1 MDHEIELKALKLELE
16 REKNKNYILKKEN
29 EILMGNI
36 GLISSDQETLIN
48 KVKELEEKL
57 SNYEN
62 MKAKNISKKNGVKK
76 IIKKLLR
83 SER

>member
-1 MDHEIELKALKLELE
+1 MDYEIELKALKLELE

-76 IIKKLLR
+76 IIKRLLR
-83 SER
+83 SEK

>member
-1 MDHEIELKALKLELE
+1 MDYEIELKALKLELE

-36 GLISSDQETLIN
+36 GLISSDQEILIN

-57 SNYEN
+57 SNYDN

-83 SER
+83 SEK

>member
-1 MDHEIELKALKLELE
+1 MDYEIELKALKLELE

-36 GLISSDQETLIN
+36 GLISADQETLIN

-76 IIKKLLR
+76 IIKRLLR
-83 SER
+83 SEK

>member
-1 MDHEIELKALKLELE
+1 MDYEIELKALKLELE

-76 IIKKLLR
+76 IIKRLLR

>member
-57 SNYEN
+57 SNYDN

-83 SER
+83 SEK